1 MKTSTS
7 LGKLYLIPTTMGDC
21 DPKDV
26 LPQTIKR
33 CIDLIDYYVV
43 ENDKVV
49 GTETV
54 FLSSNKGNIDKLEA
68 LQREH
73 GNQLCVIDGKSFGYE
88 SDLVLLTNTY
98 NPDYS

>member
-1 MKTSTS
+1 MTMIGVYAVVSKESNEVVASFLTHPGQS
-7 LGKLYLIPTTMGDC
+7 L
-21 DPKDV
+21 PKNINS
-26 LPQTIKR
+26 LT
-33 CIDLIDYYVV
+33 LDYV

>member
-1 MKTSTS
+1 MTMIGVYAVVSKESNEVVASFVTHPGQS
-7 LGKLYLIPTTMGDC
+7 L
-21 DPKDV
+21 PKNINS
-26 LPQTIKR
+26 LT
-33 CIDLIDYYVV
+33 LDYV
-43 ENDKVV
+43 ENDEVV

-73 GNQLCVIDGKSFGYE
+73 GNQLCVIGGKSFGYE
-88 SDLVLLTNTY
+88 SDLVLLSNTY

>member
-1 MKTSTS
+1 MTMIGVYAVVSKESNEVVASFVTHPGQS
-7 LGKLYLIPTTMGDC
+7 L
-21 DPKDV
+21 PKNINS
-26 LPQTIKR
+26 LT
-33 CIDLIDYYVV
+33 LDYV
-43 ENDKVV
+43 EDDKVV

>member
-1 MKTSTS
+1 MTMIGVYAVVSKESNEVVASFVTHPGQS
-7 LGKLYLIPTTMGDC
+7 L
-21 DPKDV
+21 PKNINS
-26 LPQTIKR
+26 LT
-33 CIDLIDYYVV
+33 LDYV

-54 FLSSNKGNIDKLEA
+54 FLSSNKGNVDKLEA

>member
-1 MKTSTS
+1 MTMIGVYAVVSKESNEVVASFVTHPGQS
-7 LGKLYLIPTTMGDC
+7 L
-21 DPKDV
+21 PKNINS
-26 LPQTIKR
+26 LT
-33 CIDLIDYYVV
+33 LEYV

>member
-1 MKTSTS
+1 MTMIGVYAVVSKESNEVVASFVTHPGQS
-7 LGKLYLIPTTMGDC
+7 L
-21 DPKDV
+21 PKNINS
-26 LPQTIKR
+26 LT
-33 CIDLIDYYVV
+33 LDYV

-73 GNQLCVIDGKSFGYE
+73 GNQLCVIDGKSFGYD
-88 SDLVLLTNTY
+88 SDIVLLTNTY

>member
-1 MKTSTS
+1 MTMIGVYAVVSKESNEVVASFVTHPGQS
-7 LGKLYLIPTTMGDC
+7 L
-21 DPKDV
+21 PKNINSMT
-26 LPQTIKR
+26 L
-33 CIDLIDYYVV
+33 DYV

>member
-1 MKTSTS
+1 MTMIGVYAVVSKESNEVVASFVTHPGQS
-7 LGKLYLIPTTMGDC
+7 L
-21 DPKDV
+21 PKNINS
-26 LPQTIKR
+26 LT
-33 CIDLIDYYVV
+33 LDYV

-88 SDLVLLTNTY
+88 SDLVLLTNKY

>member
-1 MKTSTS
+1 MTMIGVYAVVSKESNEVVASFVTHPGQS
-7 LGKLYLIPTTMGDC
+7 L
-21 DPKDV
+21 PKNINS
-26 LPQTIKR
+26 LT
-33 CIDLIDYYVV
+33 LDYV

-54 FLSSNKGNIDKLEA
+54 FMSSNKGNIDKLEA

>member
-1 MKTSTS
+1 MTMIGVYAVVSKESNEVVASFVTHPGQS
-7 LGKLYLIPTTMGDC
+7 L
-21 DPKDV
+21 PKNINS
-26 LPQTIKR
+26 LT
-33 CIDLIDYYVV
+33 LDYV

-49 GTETV
+49 GTEAV

>member
-1 MKTSTS
+1 MTMIGVYAVVSKESNEVVASFVTHPGQS
-7 LGKLYLIPTTMGDC
+7 L
-21 DPKDV
+21 PKNINS
-26 LPQTIKR
+26 LT
-33 CIDLIDYYVV
+33 LDYI

>member
-1 MKTSTS
+1 MTMNGVYAVVSKESNEVVASFVTHPGQSLPKHITS
-7 LGKLYLIPTTMGDC
+7 LTL
-21 DPKDV
+21 
-26 LPQTIKR
+26 
-33 CIDLIDYYVV
+33 DYV

>member
-1 MKTSTS
+1 MTMIGVYAVVSKESNEVVASFVTHPGQS
-7 LGKLYLIPTTMGDC
+7 L
-21 DPKDV
+21 PKNINS
-26 LPQTIKR
+26 LT
-33 CIDLIDYYVV
+33 LDYV

>member
-1 MKTSTS
+1 MPKNINS
-7 LGKLYLIPTTMGDC
+7 LTL
-21 DPKDV
+21 
-26 LPQTIKR
+26 
-33 CIDLIDYYVV
+33 DYV

-54 FLSSNKGNIDKLEA
+54 FLSLNKGNVDKLEA

>member
-1 MKTSTS
+1 MTMIGVYAVVSKESNKLVSSFVTHSCQKIKKNINS
-7 LGKLYLIPTTMGDC
+7 LTL
-21 DPKDV
+21 
-26 LPQTIKR
+26 
-33 CIDLIDYYVV
+33 DYV

>member
-1 MKTSTS
+1 MTMIGVYAVVSKKSNEVVASFVTHPGQS
-7 LGKLYLIPTTMGDC
+7 L
-21 DPKDV
+21 PKNINS
-26 LPQTIKR
+26 LT
-33 CIDLIDYYVV
+33 LDYV

>member
-1 MKTSTS
+1 MTMIGVYAVVSKESNEVVASFVTHSGQS
-7 LGKLYLIPTTMGDC
+7 L
-21 DPKDV
+21 PKNINN
-26 LPQTIKR
+26 LT
-33 CIDLIDYYVV
+33 LNYV
-43 ENDKVV
+43 EDDKVV

-73 GNQLCVIDGKSFGYE
+73 GNQLCVIDGKGFGYD
-88 SDLVLLTNTY
+88 SDIVLLTNTY

>member
-1 MKTSTS
+1 MTMIGVYAVVSKESNEVVASFVTHPGQS
-7 LGKLYLIPTTMGDC
+7 L
-21 DPKDV
+21 PKNINS
-26 LPQTIKR
+26 LT
-33 CIDLIDYYVV
+33 LDYV
-43 ENDKVV
+43 EDDKVV

-54 FLSSNKGNIDKLEA
+54 FLSSNKGNINKLEA

>member
-1 MKTSTS
+1 MTMIGVYAVVSKKSNEVVASFVTHPGQS
-7 LGKLYLIPTTMGDC
+7 L
-21 DPKDV
+21 PKNINS
-26 LPQTIKR
+26 LT
-33 CIDLIDYYVV
+33 LDYV

-54 FLSSNKGNIDKLEA
+54 FLSSNKGNVDKLEA

>member
-1 MKTSTS
+1 MTKIGVYAVVSKESNEVVASFVTHPGQS
-7 LGKLYLIPTTMGDC
+7 L
-21 DPKDV
+21 PKNINS
-26 LPQTIKR
+26 LT
-33 CIDLIDYYVV
+33 LDYV